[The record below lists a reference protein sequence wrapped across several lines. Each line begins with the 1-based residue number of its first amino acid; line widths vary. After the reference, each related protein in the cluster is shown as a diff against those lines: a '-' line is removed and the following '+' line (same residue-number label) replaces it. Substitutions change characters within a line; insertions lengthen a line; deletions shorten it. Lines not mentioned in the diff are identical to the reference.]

1 MKNGWRNQM
10 RKRILLC
17 CLIFIPAISGCT
29 QTEAQESKE
38 QAAQRPRLTNV
49 EVQTVHPTV
58 LEEYLTLTGH
68 TESMYDVIL
77 ASELGG
83 TVMKLHADRGDRVS
97 RGQVLAKVSA
107 DMYEAQLAEAQ
118 ANLRLKQ
125 AGLKKAK
132 TLYERGSISSMQR
145 LQAQVEHD
153 AAEANAKL
161 AESRLE
167 RAIIKAPFSGMI
179 DDRFADR
186 GEMVSPGGQLFRLVN
201 RGKMKIKSELAELD
215 VSTFH
220 PGSAAE
226 VHIDAFPDMVFQ
238 AKLVYVAASA
248 HQASRTFPCE
258 FELDNPKELIRG
270 GMMVRIHVLKDTHQD
285 VLVLPQTALV
295 ETETGKN
302 VFVLEGENVRKR
314 NVTPGASN
322 SGMVIVASGLNPEET
337 VIVTGQRDLV
347 DGQQVR
353 VTSRK
358 D

>member
-1 MKNGWRNQM
+1 MLKKIM
-10 RKRILLC
+10 LC
-17 CLIFIPAISGCT
+17 CLLLIPPLSGCT
-29 QTEAQESKE
+29 QSEAQQS
-38 QAAQRPRLTNV
+38 QAQASQNSRLTNV

-68 TESMYDVIL
+68 TESLRDVIL

-83 TVMKLHADRGDRVS
+83 TVKELHADRGERVS
-97 RGQVLAKVSA
+97 KGQVLAKVSA
-107 DMYEAQLAEAQ
+107 DMYQAQLAEAE

-125 AGLKKAK
+125 AALEKAK
-132 TLYERGSISSMQR
+132 ALYERGSISSMQR

-167 RAIIKAPFSGMI
+167 RAIVRAPFDGVI
-179 DDRFADR
+179 DDRFADQ
-186 GEMVSPGGQLFRLVN
+186 GEMVPPGGQLFRLVD
-201 RGKMKIKSELAELD
+201 RRKMKIRSEMAELD

-220 PGSAAE
+220 PGITAV
-226 VHIDAFPDMVFQ
+226 VHIDAFPDTAFS
-238 AKLVYVAASA
+238 ATLVYVAASA
-248 HQASRTFPCE
+248 HLASRTFPCE
-258 FELDNPKELIRG
+258 FELDNPNGLIRG
-270 GMMVRIHVLKDTHQD
+270 GMMVRIRVLKDSHNN

-295 ETETGKN
+295 ETESGRN
-302 VFVLEGENVRKR
+302 VFVLEGENVSKR
-314 NVTPGASN
+314 NVTLGASN

-337 VIVTGQRDLV
+337 VVVTGQRDLV

>member
-1 MKNGWRNQM
+1 M
-10 RKRILLC
+10 RKRILLY
-17 CLIFIPAISGCT
+17 CLLFILPLSGCT
-29 QTEAQESKE
+29 QTEAQESQG
-38 QAAQRPRLTNV
+38 QAPQPSRLTNV

-58 LEEYLTLTGH
+58 LEEYLTLTGY
-68 TESMYDVIL
+68 TESMHDVIL

-83 TVMKLHADRGDRVS
+83 TVMELRAERGDRVS

-125 AGLKKAK
+125 ASLEKAK

-153 AAEANAKL
+153 AAAANMKL

-167 RAIIKAPFSGMI
+167 RAIIKAPFSGVV

-186 GEMVSPGGQLFRLVN
+186 GEMVTPGGRLFRLVD
-201 RGKMKIKSELAELD
+201 REKMKINSELAELD
-215 VSTFH
+215 VSKFH
-220 PGSAAE
+220 PGSSAQ
-226 VHIDAFPDMVFQ
+226 VHIDAFPDTVFQ

-248 HQASRTFPCE
+248 HQASRTYPCE
-258 FELDNPKELIRG
+258 FELDNRGELLRG
-270 GMMVRIHVLKDTHQD
+270 GMMVRIRVLKKAHHN

-295 ETETGKN
+295 ETENGRN
-302 VFVLEGENVRKR
+302 VFVLEGENVSRR
-314 NVTPGASN
+314 DVTLGASN
-322 SGMVIVASGLNPEET
+322 EGLVIIASGVNSEET
-337 VIVTGQRDLV
+337 VVVTGQRDLV

-353 VTSRK
+353 VTGRK

>member
-1 MKNGWRNQM
+1 MSKRN
-10 RKRILLC
+10 LLC
-17 CLIFIPAISGCT
+17 CLLFIPALSGCI
-29 QTEAQESKE
+29 QSEAQESQE
-38 QAAQRPRLTNV
+38 QASRQPRLTNV
-49 EVQTVHPTV
+49 EVQTIHPTV

-68 TESMYDVIL
+68 TESIHDVIL
-77 ASELGG
+77 SSELGG
-83 TVMKLHADRGDRVS
+83 TVMELHTDRGDQVG

-132 TLYERGSISSMQR
+132 ALYERGSISPMQR

-153 AAEANAKL
+153 AAEANEKL

-186 GEMVSPGGQLFRLVN
+186 GEMVPPGGRLFRLVV
-201 RGKMKIKSELAELD
+201 RGKMKIKSELAEPD

-220 PGSAAE
+220 PGITAE
-226 VHIDAFPDMVFQ
+226 VHIDAFPDTVFQ

-270 GMMVRIHVLKDTHQD
+270 GMMVRIRVLKDTHQD

-295 ETETGKN
+295 ETETGRN
-302 VFVLEGENVRKR
+302 VFVLEGENVRKKD
-314 NVTPGASN
+314 VTLGASN
-322 SGMVIVASGLNPEET
+322 HGMVIVANGLNPEET
-337 VIVTGQRDLV
+337 VVVTGQRDLV

>member
-1 MKNGWRNQM
+1 ML
-10 RKRILLC
+10 KRIMFC
-17 CLIFIPAISGCT
+17 CLLFIPPLSGCT
-29 QTEAQESKE
+29 QSEAQQS
-38 QAAQRPRLTNV
+38 QGQGSQPLRLTNV

-68 TESMYDVIL
+68 TESLHDVIL

-83 TVMKLHADRGDRVS
+83 TVMELHADRGDRVS
-97 RGQVLAKVSA
+97 KGQVLANVSA
-107 DMYEAQLAEAQ
+107 DMYQAQLAGAE

-125 AGLKKAK
+125 ASLKKAK
-132 TLYERGSISSMQR
+132 ALYERGSISSMQR

-153 AAEANAKL
+153 AAEANVKL

-167 RAIIKAPFSGMI
+167 RAIIRAPFNGVI

-186 GEMVSPGGQLFRLVN
+186 GEMVPPGGQLFRLVD

-215 VSTFH
+215 VSTFR
-220 PGSAAE
+220 PGITAG
-226 VHIDAFPDMVFQ
+226 VNIDAFPDTAFS
-238 AKLVYVAASA
+238 ATLAYVAASA

-258 FELDNPKELIRG
+258 FELDNPNGLIRG
-270 GMMVRIHVLKDTHQD
+270 GMMVRIHILKDSHHN

-295 ETETGKN
+295 ETETGRN

-314 NVTPGASN
+314 EVTLGASN

-337 VIVTGQRDLV
+337 VVVTGQRDLV